1 MIAFGR
7 RLLEREGRGNETVRR
22 EKEERAGRHEG
33 AREDDD
39 MELHVL
45 QLDNEMSG
53 VC

>member
-7 RLLEREGRGNETVRR
+7 RLLERKGRGNETVRR
-22 EKEERAGRHEG
+22 EKEERDGRHEG
-33 AREDDD
+33 AREND